1 MGGSLLT
8 VATYNVNSIKSRV
21 GLVVEWLK
29 RTPVDVLCLQE
40 TKVEDRDFPYGPF
53 EALGYRCEV
62 FGQRA
67 YNGVALCARVPLTDV
82 WKGFGDPTWDEQ
94 KRIIGAAVEGIHV
107 INVYAPHGDDRGTEK
122 FRYKL
127 EFYRHLVEFLRR
139 RWTPGDPVCLV
150 GDLNVARS
158 DLDVWDPAALRDTIG
173 TMPEERQ
180 ALETLLEWGFVDAF
194 RHLYPD
200 RRQFT
205 WWDYIGGRIWKDEGM
220 RIDYVLVTPPL
231 LPRLRDVRVDLWPR
245 RRRTPTPSDHAPVIA
260 TLDTGPH

>member
-1 MGGSLLT
+1 MGGDHRT
-8 VATYNVNSIKSRV
+8 VATWNVNSIKSRV
-21 GLVVEWLK
+21 GLVVEWLR

-40 TKVEDRDFPYGPF
+40 TKVEDKDFPYAPF

-67 YNGVALCARVPLTDV
+67 YNGVAICARVPLADV
-82 WKGFGDPTWDEQ
+82 WKGFGDPVWDEQ
-94 KRIIGAAVEGIHV
+94 KRIIGATVGDVHV
-107 INVYAPHGDDRGTEK
+107 INVYVPHGDERGTEK

-127 EFYRHLVEFLRR
+127 NFYRYLIEFLSR
-139 RWTPGDPVCLV
+139 RWTPTVPLCLV

-158 DLDVWDPAALRDTIG
+158 DLDVWDPEALRDTIG
-173 TMPEERQ
+173 TMPEERK
-180 ALETLLEWGFVDAF
+180 ALEALLDWGLVDAF

-245 RRRTPTPSDHAPVIA
+245 RRRTPTPSDHAPVIVE
-260 TLDTGPH
+260 LDTGP

>member
-94 KRIIGAAVEGIHV
+94 KRIIGATVEGIHV

-139 RWTPGDPVCLV
+139 RWTPEDPVCLV

-180 ALETLLEWGFVDAF
+180 VLETLLEWGFVDAF